1 MRRTMVG
8 MRAALLSNRGFWRS
22 VTILA
27 TLLVAALCGAHTHEL
42 VALAPDG
49 TNGTHPTIPIAI
61 SADGNLV
68 AIASLDENLTPPVSS
83 ESHVLVRN
91 MTTGSMVNLSALL
104 VDEFPNYFFGF
115 DVFNTTNGITDLVGS
130 GSFSPDGT
138 KLAYAGFRQGFRPQH
153 RVSVFMSA
161 TDGSS
166 AIPLIAEPAWNETGR
181 YAAYGACFAGNSKV
195 YLHSARPDL
204 VLDDTND
211 ADDSFV
217 LDLDSNTISRAS
229 LDALGAQL
237 PLGSAPYAHYDSD
250 PTITADGNL
259 VVFETDS
266 DADGLDSN
274 GFTDIYKRDLSTGS
288 LVRISASLLGP
299 TDGPSR
305 TPCIS
310 ADGSVILFQ
319 SWATNLTADAIPG
332 GLYLWRQS
340 TGQVE
345 LLKDSL
351 TGKPL
356 AGTFP
361 SLSADGN
368 FVAFE
373 STDNDFWL
381 GDSTG
386 SDIFVYRIADGA
398 VTQITEGPDGLNGVL
413 ETALENL
420 NPRCIRPRLSA
431 DGAFVSYSSPY
442 KNLAPGDTNGGF
454 DSVRTAVQFTNFQVP
469 VLTATDPMVLV
480 AGSTPGTVK
489 ITGTGFSRQ
498 TRLKVNGVWREAHYI
513 SETELEFETGASD
526 LASAQT
532 LVVTASNPSPGIGPS
547 SPLNLIVELPEP
559 PTLRTVQPE
568 SLPLS
573 ESPITITL
581 VGSHFTA
588 GDVVVLGTSE
598 CAATTI
604 NDSEIIADVPAALL
618 AESRWDEISVKDQ
631 FGQKSP
637 SKPIRI
643 GEPTGL
649 LVSGTVNLEDYKS
662 DNPQTVDYE
671 VRQELTGDV
680 LATGQVELSAA
691 GGYSITLPSQVFP
704 QSLKV
709 WFKGAHWLAKVS
721 EPFAI
726 SISSGNAPTLSLKNG
741 DCDSS
746 NAITTDDYL
755 ILSGA
760 FDTFVGDPGYD
771 PKADL
776 DGDETVTTDD
786 YLILNANFDEYGD
799 I

>member
-1 MRRTMVG
+1 MMG
-8 MRAALLSNRGFWRS
+8 MNAELPSNRGCWRTLS
-22 VTILA
+22 ILA
-27 TLLVAALCGAHTHEL
+27 SFLASALSGAHTHEL
-42 VALAPDG
+42 VALAPNG
-49 TNGTHPTIPIAI
+49 TNGTHPTVPIAI

-68 AIASLDENLTPPVSS
+68 AIASLDENLTPPISS

-91 MTTGSMVNLSALL
+91 MTTGTTVNLSASL

-130 GSFSPDGT
+130 GSFSADGT
-138 KLAYAGFRQGFRPQH
+138 KLAFAGFRQGFRPQH
-153 RVSVFMSA
+153 RVSVFLAA
-161 TDGSS
+161 TDGSG
-166 AIPLIAEPAWNETGR
+166 AIPMIAEPAWNETGR

-211 ADDSFV
+211 ADDTFV
-217 LDLDSNTISRAS
+217 LDLDANTVSRAS
-229 LDALGAQL
+229 LDVLGAQL

-250 PTITADGNL
+250 PTITADGNG

-274 GFTDIYKRDLSTGS
+274 GFTDIYKRDLTTGA

-310 ADGSVILFQ
+310 ADGSVVLFQ
-319 SWATNLTADAIPG
+319 SWATNLTADSIPG

-361 SLSADGN
+361 TLSADGH

-373 STDNDFWL
+373 TTDNDYWL
-381 GDSTG
+381 GDTTG

-398 VTQITEGPDGLNGVL
+398 LTRITEGPDGMNGIL
-413 ETALENL
+413 ESALENV

-431 DGAFVSYSSPY
+431 DGAYVSYSSPY
-442 KNLAPGDTNGGF
+442 QNLAPNDTNGGF
-454 DSVRTAVQFTNFQVP
+454 DSVRTAIQFTNFQVP
-469 VLTATDPMVLV
+469 ELTATDPMVLV
-480 AGSTPGTVK
+480 AGSNPGTVK

-498 TRLKVNGVWREAHYI
+498 TRLKVNGVWRQAQFV
-513 SETELEFETGASD
+513 SETELEFETETPD
-526 LASAQT
+526 LATAQT
-532 LVVTASNPSPGIGPS
+532 LVVIASNPSPGIGPS
-547 SPLNLIVELPEP
+547 SPLNLVVELPEP
-559 PTLRTVQPE
+559 PTLRTVMPE

-581 VGSHFTA
+581 VGSHFAA
-588 GDVVVLGTSE
+588 GDVVVLGASE
-598 CAATTI
+598 FAATTI
-604 NDSEIIADVPAALL
+604 TDGEIVADVPAALL
-618 AESRWDEISVKDQ
+618 AESRWDDISVKDQ
-631 FGQKSP
+631 FGQKSSP
-637 SKPIRI
+637 QPIRI

-649 LVSGTVNLEDYKS
+649 LFSGTVNLEDYKS
-662 DNPQTVDYE
+662 SAPQTVDYE
-671 VRQELTGDV
+671 VRQDLTGNV
-680 LATGQVELSAA
+680 LATGQVELSAI
-691 GGYSITLPSQVFP
+691 GGYTITLPSPVFP

-709 WFKGAHWLAKVS
+709 RFKGARWLSKVT
-721 EPFAI
+721 EPFTLTLNATM
-726 SISSGNAPTLSLKNG
+726 APTVSLKNG

-755 ILSGA
+755 ILSDA

-771 PKADL
+771 PRADL
-776 DGDETVTTDD
+776 DGDDTVTTDD
-786 YLILNANFDEYGD
+786 YLILNANFDEFGED
-799 I
+799 